1 MMSVTR
7 EQFADC
13 VEKCLFGKTGG
24 WYVPARMEAEMVQLN
39 LDRLWVTAKAYVDY
53 LRDKRHAQRLQWLYG
68 KLTQQER
75 EVFNI
80 NMRQILLWCE
90 ITARK
95 EVQHEP
101 KI

>member
-1 MMSVTR
+1 MSVTR

-13 VEKCLFGKTGG
+13 VEKHLFSKTGG
-24 WYVPARMEAEMVQLN
+24 WYVPARMQAEAVHLN
-39 LDRLWVTAKAYVDY
+39 LDRLWITAKAYVDY
-53 LRDKRHAQRLQWLYG
+53 LRDKRHAQYFQYLYN
-68 KLTQQER
+68 KLTRQEA
-75 EVFNI
+75 EVFTI

-95 EVQHEP
+95 EAQHEQ